1 MIAVDAMGGDHAP
14 GEIVA
19 GALAAQREH
28 GIRVLLTGPAPRL
41 RQVLGGMGAIDE
53 VQVMPAED
61 NLAMDEGAL
70 ASLRRPRSSVAVAC
84 QLVRRGD
91 AAAVVSA
98 GSTGGIVATARL
110 RLRALPGVLRPGL
123 AVVLPTR
130 PGRTVLIDAGATAD
144 PKPEMLVQFGQLG
157 VAYAQTALGVAA
169 PRVGLLTIGTEP
181 GKGNKFTRRAHELL
195 ASDPPHGALPL
206 SFAGNVEGGD
216 LLAGQLDV
224 IVTDGFTGNVA
235 LKTLEGSIRFA
246 AAELRAAVT
255 ATRTA
260 RVGAFLQRRG
270 LRELTAR
277 LDAESYGGA
286 VLLGLGGTVV
296 IAHGA
301 STARAVTSACLLAA
315 DLARGQIT
323 EKITQRLGPGRSAAR
338 GGHFLRRP
346 LRSEPAA
353 AGLPPISLGHGRSTA
368 GSQRPGARRHRRV
381 VRPGVRRRR
390 PADPAVLVRGLPGQR
405 GPAARQA
412 AAPLAA
418 GGGRRAGR
426 PAGRGGHLRR
436 AGSQRARL
444 HQPHPA
450 RRLDRRPGLAD
461 ARRPRL
467 GLAPTASPQTVVV
480 EYSSPNVAK
489 EMHVGH
495 LRTTIV
501 GDAIARVLEF
511 AGHRVIR
518 DNHVGDWGT
527 PFGMLI
533 EHLLDVGE
541 HSAEAA
547 LLTTDPNAFYQAAR
561 RKFDN
566 DPAFTERARSRLVQ
580 LQAGDPATMTIWQR
594 LVDISRGYLHQVYT
608 RLGVSLTDDDIRGES
623 FYNDLLAD
631 TVSLLEK
638 KASRP

>member
-1 MIAVDAMGGDHAP
+1 MGPSALVEGHTKDETSSPAPHPGDPLNAAPDSPGRRSPVWGAQGAAGPGGAESRGGSGHAEDPGPDDAGDRRPDTGPARAIGAAGPVIAVDAMGGDHAP
-14 GEIVA
+14 DEIVA
-19 GALAAQREH
+19 GALAAHREH
-28 GIRVLLTGPAPRL
+28 GVRVLLTGPWARL
-41 RQVLGGMGAIDE
+41 SQALTALDAADELQVVA
-53 VQVMPAED
+53 AED
-61 NLAMDEGAL
+61 NLAMNEGAL

-110 RLRALPGVLRPGL
+110 RLRPLPGVLRPGL

-157 VAYAQTALGVAA
+157 VAYAQLTLGVPA

-216 LLAGQLDV
+216 LLAGELDV

-255 ATRTA
+255 GTRAA

-270 LRELTAR
+270 LRELATR

-323 EKITQRLGPGRSAAR
+323 EKITQRLNPGRSVAR
-338 GGHFLRRP
+338 SGHFLRRP
-346 LRSEPAA
+346 L
-353 AGLPPISLGHGRSTA
+353 PP
-368 GSQRPGARRHRRV
+368 P
-381 VRPGVRRRR
+381 RRR
-390 PADPAVLVRGLPGQR
+390 PAVTVGR
-405 GPAARQA
+405 AATRPLRPSA
-412 AAPLAA
+412 GTRSPISFKIWPIHSRSSRSGCAAP
-418 GGGRRAGR
+418 
-426 PAGRGGHLRR
+426 
-436 AGSQRARL
+436 SS
-444 HQPHPA
+444 
-450 RRLDRRPGLAD
+450 RRL
-461 ARRPRL
+461 
-467 GLAPTASPQTVVV
+467 APSTA
-480 EYSSPNVAK
+480 
-489 EMHVGH
+489 
-495 LRTTIV
+495 
-501 GDAIARVLEF
+501 
-511 AGHRVIR
+511 
-518 DNHVGDWGT
+518 T
-527 PFGMLI
+527 P
-533 EHLLDVGE
+533 
-541 HSAEAA
+541 
-547 LLTTDPNAFYQAAR
+547 
-561 RKFDN
+561 
-566 DPAFTERARSRLVQ
+566 
-580 LQAGDPATMTIWQR
+580 
-594 LVDISRGYLHQVYT
+594 T
-608 RLGVSLTDDDIRGES
+608 R
-623 FYNDLLAD
+623 
-631 TVSLLEK
+631 
-638 KASRP
+638 